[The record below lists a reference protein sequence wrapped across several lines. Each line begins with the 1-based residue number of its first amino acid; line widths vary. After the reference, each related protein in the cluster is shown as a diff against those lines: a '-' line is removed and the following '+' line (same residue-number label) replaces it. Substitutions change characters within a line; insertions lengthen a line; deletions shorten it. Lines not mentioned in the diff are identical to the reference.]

1 MAKIAFTASRV
12 AKFRCSADKSQA
24 FLWDSYVPGLG
35 LRATPAGKPAYV
47 FQAVFQGKDIRM
59 TIGGP
64 DAWTIPQAQGK
75 ARELQRLIDEGKDPR
90 DLKRDALVVAK
101 AKQVKKL
108 EEEKFTLKNLLAQY
122 CDHLEALERRS
133 HQDARSI
140 FNLHVNEAWPKV
152 AALPAN
158 QVTYEHVA
166 DMMRRLLE
174 KGKGR
179 TSNKLRS
186 YIRAAYQVAK
196 ASRSKASIP
205 VAFKAF
211 NVINNPA
218 ADTEPD
224 ESQNKAAKK
233 PLSSADMRAYWKVI
247 KSLPGFK
254 GAVLRLHLLT
264 GAQRIEQLV
273 NLKTADVTENTI
285 LLHDSKGRPG
295 KGARPHLLPLIPVAA
310 AALAECKPKGVYA
323 LSTDGGATH
332 LSASTFSDWSGKA
345 AGKIPDFEAKR
356 IRSGVETVLAS
367 LRVSQDDRGRL
378 QSHGISGVQARHYDG
393 HEYTDE
399 KRAALEKLLNFLEA
413 VDSANVISIRSAA

>member
-1 MAKIAFTASRV
+1 
-12 AKFRCSADKSQA
+12 
-24 FLWDSYVPGLG
+24 
-35 LRATPAGKPAYV
+35 V
-47 FQAVFQGKDIRM
+47 FQAVFQGKDLRM

-64 DAWTIPQAQGK
+64 EAWPIPQAQSK
-75 ARELQRLIDEGKDPR
+75 ARELQRLIDGGKDPR
-90 DLKRDALVVAK
+90 DLKRDALAVAM

-108 EEEKFTLKNLLAQY
+108 EEEKYTLKNLLTHY
-122 CDHLEALERRS
+122 CDHLEALKRRS
-133 HQDARSI
+133 HKDARSI
-140 FNLHVNEAWPKV
+140 FALHVNEAWPKV

-174 KGKGR
+174 AGKGR

-186 YIRAAYQVAK
+186 YLRAAYQVAK
-196 ASRSKASIP
+196 ASRSKASIS

-211 NVINNPA
+211 NIINNPA

-224 ESQNKAAKK
+224 ESQNKADKK
-233 PLSSADMRAYWKVI
+233 PLSAADMRAYWKAI

-285 LLHDSKGRPG
+285 LLYDGKGRPG
-295 KGARPHLLPLIPVAA
+295 KSARPHLIPLIPLAA
-310 AALAECKPKGVYA
+310 AALVECKPQGVYA
-323 LSTDGGATH
+323 LSTDGGTTH
-332 LSASTFSDWSGKA
+332 LSASTFSDWASA
-345 AGKIPDFEAKR
+345 AVTDIPDFAAKR

-367 LRVSQDDRGRL
+367 LKVSKDDRGRL

-399 KRAALEKLLNFLEA
+399 KRAALEMLFKFLEA
-413 VDSANVISIRSAA
+413 TDSSNVIPIRGAA